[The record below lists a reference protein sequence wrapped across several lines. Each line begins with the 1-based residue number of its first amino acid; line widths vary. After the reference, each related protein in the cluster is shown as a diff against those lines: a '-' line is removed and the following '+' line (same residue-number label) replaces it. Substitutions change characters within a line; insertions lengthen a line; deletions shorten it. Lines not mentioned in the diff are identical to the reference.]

1 MTWGQIA
8 VVSPLVNIPINTIEQ
23 SLLRQL
29 PGCWGCKD
37 KDSVFRYVNQ
47 EYAELLG
54 HASPEECIGKTDFE
68 MSSPTTE
75 CAQEFQRQD
84 KHVIETGE
92 SLKILDIHPYPDGR
106 WRAHIFTKTPWR
118 DEQGNTLGTIFYGR
132 ELTDTAVIEVGY
144 WVCRAIGTDINHQSI
159 FRFSNLNPKPEKLT
173 CREQETLFLLLY
185 GKKPQFISQVMGIS
199 TKTVEG
205 HVARLRNKFEANSK
219 NELID
224 KAMEAGYGSV
234 VPKTLLKHQLSVV
247 LNGER

>member
-1 MTWGQIA
+1 M
-8 VVSPLVNIPINTIEQ
+8 NIPVNTIEQ

-37 KDSVFRYVNQ
+37 KESVFRYVNQ
-47 EYAELLG
+47 EYAELMG
-54 HASPEECIGKTDFE
+54 HSSPDECIGKTDFE
-68 MSSPTTE
+68 MLSPTIE

-84 KHVIETGE
+84 QHVIETGE
-92 SLKILDIHPYPDGR
+92 SLKILDIHPYPDGH

-118 DEQGNTLGTIFYGR
+118 DDTGNVLGTIFYGR

-144 WVCRAIGTDINHQSI
+144 WVCRAIGVNPNKQSI
-159 FRFSNLNPKPEKLT
+159 FRFSNVKPEPDKLT

-185 GKKPQFISQVMGIS
+185 GKKPQFIAQAMGIS

-205 HVARLRNKFEANSK
+205 HVARLRAKFEANSK

-224 KAMEAGYGSV
+224 KAMEAGYGSI
-234 VPKTLLKHQLSVV
+234 VPRSLLKHQLSVV

>member
-8 VVSPLVNIPINTIEQ
+8 VVSPLVNIPVNTIEQ

-54 HASPEECIGKTDFE
+54 HTSPEECIGKTDFE

-92 SLKILDIHPYPDGR
+92 SLKILDIHPYLTGVG
-106 WRAHIFTKTPWR
+106 AHIFSRKPLGEMNKATPSAPFFMA
-118 DEQGNTLGTIFYGR
+118 E
-132 ELTDTAVIEVGY
+132 
-144 WVCRAIGTDINHQSI
+144 S
-159 FRFSNLNPKPEKLT
+159 
-173 CREQETLFLLLY
+173 
-185 GKKPQFISQVMGIS
+185 
-199 TKTVEG
+199 
-205 HVARLRNKFEANSK
+205 
-219 NELID
+219 
-224 KAMEAGYGSV
+224 
-234 VPKTLLKHQLSVV
+234 
-247 LNGER
+247 

>member
-1 MTWGQIA
+1 M
-8 VVSPLVNIPINTIEQ
+8 NIPVNTIEQ

-37 KDSVFRYVNQ
+37 RESVFRYVNQ
-47 EYAELLG
+47 EYAELMG
-54 HASPEECIGKTDFE
+54 HSSPEECIGKTDFE
-68 MSSPTTE
+68 MLSPTIE

-84 KHVIETGE
+84 QYVIETGE
-92 SLKILDIHPYPDGR
+92 SLKILDIHPYPDGH

-118 DEQGNTLGTIFYGR
+118 DDTGNVLGTIFYGR

-144 WVCRAIGTDINHQSI
+144 WVCRAIGVNPNKQSI
-159 FRFSNLNPKPEKLT
+159 FRFSNVKPEPDKLT

-185 GKKPQFISQVMGIS
+185 GKKPQFIAQAMGIS

-205 HVARLRNKFEANSK
+205 HVARLRAKFEANSK

-224 KAMEAGYGSV
+224 KAMEAGYGSI
-234 VPKTLLKHQLSVV
+234 VPRSLLKHQLSVV

>member
-1 MTWGQIA
+1 M
-8 VVSPLVNIPINTIEQ
+8 NIPINTIEQ

-47 EYAELLG
+47 EYAELIG
-54 HASPEECIGKTDFE
+54 YATPEECIGKTDFE
-68 MSSPTTE
+68 MPSPTIE

-84 KHVIETGE
+84 KYVLQTGQ

-106 WRAHIFTKTPWR
+106 WRAHIFTKTPWK
-118 DEQGNTLGTIFYGR
+118 DEQGNILGTIFYGR

-144 WVCRAIGTDINHQSI
+144 WVCRAVDVAPNQQSI

-173 CREQETLFLLLY
+173 IREQETLFLLLY
-185 GKKPQFISQVMGIS
+185 GKKPQYISQVMGIS

-205 HVARLRNKFEANSK
+205 HVARLRNKFRANSK

-224 KAMEAGYGSV
+224 KAMEAGYGSI

-247 LNGER
+247 LNGDR

>member
-1 MTWGQIA
+1 M
-8 VVSPLVNIPINTIEQ
+8 NIPVNTIEQ

-37 KDSVFRYVNQ
+37 KDSIFRYVNQ
-47 EYAELLG
+47 EYAELIG
-54 HASPEECIGKTDFE
+54 YDSPEVCIGKTDFE
-68 MSSPTTE
+68 VASPTIE
-75 CAQEFQRQD
+75 CAKEFQEQD

-92 SLKILDIHPYPDGR
+92 SLKILDIHPYPDGH

-118 DEQGNTLGTIFYGR
+118 DDDSNIIGTIFYGR

-144 WVCRAIGTDINHQSI
+144 WVCRAIGGTPNQQSI
-159 FRFSNLNPKPEKLT
+159 FRFSNLKPEPEKLT

-205 HVARLRNKFEANSK
+205 HVARLRTKFEANTK

-224 KAMEAGYGSV
+224 KAMEAGYGSI

>member
-1 MTWGQIA
+1 M
-8 VVSPLVNIPINTIEQ
+8 
-23 SLLRQL
+23 
-29 PGCWGCKD
+29 
-37 KDSVFRYVNQ
+37 
-47 EYAELLG
+47 
-54 HASPEECIGKTDFE
+54 ASPTI
-68 MSSPTTE
+68 E
-75 CAQEFQRQD
+75 CAQDFQEQD

-92 SLKILDIHPYPDGR
+92 SLKILDIHPYPDGH

-118 DEQGNTLGTIFYGR
+118 NEDGNIIGTIFYGR

-144 WVCRAIGTDINHQSI
+144 WVCRAIGGAPNQQSI
-159 FRFSNLNPKPEKLT
+159 FRFSNLKPETEKLT

-205 HVARLRNKFEANSK
+205 HVARLRTKFEANSK

-224 KAMEAGYGSV
+224 KAMEAGYGSI

>member
-1 MTWGQIA
+1 M
-8 VVSPLVNIPINTIEQ
+8 NIPVNTIEQ

-37 KDSVFRYVNQ
+37 NDSVFRYVNQ
-47 EYAELLG
+47 EYAELIG
-54 HASPEECIGKTDFE
+54 YDSPEVCIGKTDFE
-68 MSSPTTE
+68 VASPTIE
-75 CAQEFQRQD
+75 CAKEFQEQD
-84 KHVIETGE
+84 RHVIETGE
-92 SLKILDIHPYPDGR
+92 SLKILDIHPYPDGH

-118 DEQGNTLGTIFYGR
+118 DDDGNIIGTIFYGR

-144 WVCRAIGTDINHQSI
+144 WVCRAIGGTPNQQSI
-159 FRFSNLNPKPEKLT
+159 FRFSNLKPEPEKLT

-205 HVARLRNKFEANSK
+205 HVARLRTKFEANSK

-224 KAMEAGYGSV
+224 KAMEAGYGSI

>member
-1 MTWGQIA
+1 M
-8 VVSPLVNIPINTIEQ
+8 NIPVNTIEQ

-144 WVCRAIGTDINHQSI
+144 WVCRAIGTDMNHQSI

-185 GKKPQFISQVMGIS
+185 GKNLSLF
-199 TKTVEG
+199 
-205 HVARLRNKFEANSK
+205 
-219 NELID
+219 
-224 KAMEAGYGSV
+224 
-234 VPKTLLKHQLSVV
+234 LK
-247 LNGER
+247 

>member
-1 MTWGQIA
+1 M
-8 VVSPLVNIPINTIEQ
+8 NIPVNTIEQ

-37 KDSVFRYVNQ
+37 KESVFRYVNQ
-47 EYAELLG
+47 EYAELMG
-54 HASPEECIGKTDFE
+54 HSSPKECIGKTDFE
-68 MSSPTTE
+68 MISPTIE

-84 KHVIETGE
+84 QYVIETGE
-92 SLKILDIHPYPDGR
+92 SLKILDIHPYPDGH

-118 DEQGNTLGTIFYGR
+118 DDTGNVLGTIFYGR

-144 WVCRAIGTDINHQSI
+144 WVCRAIGVNSNKQSI
-159 FRFSNLNPKPEKLT
+159 FRFSNVKPEPDKLT

-185 GKKPQFISQVMGIS
+185 GKKPQFIAQAMGIS

-205 HVARLRNKFEANSK
+205 HVARLRAKFEANSK

-224 KAMEAGYGSV
+224 KAMEAGYGSI
-234 VPKTLLKHQLSVV
+234 VPRSLLKHQLSVV

>member
-1 MTWGQIA
+1 M
-8 VVSPLVNIPINTIEQ
+8 NIPVNTIEQ

-37 KDSVFRYVNQ
+37 TASVFRYVNQ
-47 EYAELLG
+47 EYAELIG
-54 HASPEECIGKTDFE
+54 YDSPEACIGKTDFE
-68 MSSPTTE
+68 MASPTIE
-75 CAQEFQRQD
+75 CAKEFQEQD

-92 SLKILDIHPYPDGR
+92 SLKILDIHPYPDGH

-118 DEQGNTLGTIFYGR
+118 DEQGNIIGTIFYGR

-144 WVCRAIGTDINHQSI
+144 WVCRAIGGNPSKKSI
-159 FRFSNLNPKPEKLT
+159 FRFSNLKPEPEKLT

-205 HVARLRNKFEANSK
+205 HVARLRTKFEANSK

-224 KAMEAGYGSV
+224 KAMEAGYGSI

>member
-1 MTWGQIA
+1 M
-8 VVSPLVNIPINTIEQ
+8 NIPVNTIEQ

-54 HASPEECIGKTDFE
+54 HTSPEECIGKTDFE

-118 DEQGNTLGTIFYGR
+118 DEQGNTLGTIFLWPR
-132 ELTDTAVIEVGY
+132 VNRHRRD
-144 WVCRAIGTDINHQSI
+144 
-159 FRFSNLNPKPEKLT
+159 
-173 CREQETLFLLLY
+173 
-185 GKKPQFISQVMGIS
+185 
-199 TKTVEG
+199 
-205 HVARLRNKFEANSK
+205 
-219 NELID
+219 
-224 KAMEAGYGSV
+224 
-234 VPKTLLKHQLSVV
+234 
-247 LNGER
+247 

>member
-1 MTWGQIA
+1 M
-8 VVSPLVNIPINTIEQ
+8 NIPVNTIEQ

-47 EYAELLG
+47 EYAELIG
-54 HASPEECIGKTDFE
+54 YDSPEACIGKTDFE
-68 MSSPTTE
+68 MASPTIE
-75 CAQEFQRQD
+75 CAQDFQEQD

-92 SLKILDIHPYPDGR
+92 SLKILDIHPYPDGH

-118 DEQGNTLGTIFYGR
+118 DEDGNIIGTIFYGR

-144 WVCRAIGTDINHQSI
+144 WVCRAIGGAPNQQSI
-159 FRFSNLNPKPEKLT
+159 FRFSNLKPEPEKLT

-185 GKKPQFISQVMGIS
+185 GKKPQFISQVMRIS

-205 HVARLRNKFEANSK
+205 HVARLRTKFEANSK

-224 KAMEAGYGSV
+224 KAMEAGYGSI

>member
-1 MTWGQIA
+1 M
-8 VVSPLVNIPINTIEQ
+8 NIPVNTIEQ

-47 EYAELLG
+47 EYAELIG
-54 HASPEECIGKTDFE
+54 YDSPEVCIGKTDFE
-68 MSSPTTE
+68 VASPTIE
-75 CAQEFQRQD
+75 CAKEFQEQD
-84 KHVIETGE
+84 RHVIETGE
-92 SLKILDIHPYPDGR
+92 SLKILDIHPYPDGH

-118 DEQGNTLGTIFYGR
+118 DDDGNIIGTIFYGR

-144 WVCRAIGTDINHQSI
+144 WVCRAIGGTPTQQSI
-159 FRFSNLNPKPEKLT
+159 FRFSNLKPEPEKLT

-205 HVARLRNKFEANSK
+205 HVARLRTKFEANSK

-224 KAMEAGYGSV
+224 KAMEAGYGSI

>member
-1 MTWGQIA
+1 M
-8 VVSPLVNIPINTIEQ
+8 NIPVNAIEQ

-54 HASPEECIGKTDFE
+54 HTSPDECIGKTDFD
-68 MSSPTTE
+68 MVSPTTE
-75 CAQEFQRQD
+75 CALEFQRQD
-84 KHVIETGE
+84 HYVIESGE

-106 WRAHIFTKTPWR
+106 WRAHIFTKTPWC
-118 DEQGNTLGTIFYGR
+118 DDDGSIIGTIFYGR
-132 ELTDTAVIEVGY
+132 ELTDTAIIEVGY
-144 WVCRAIGTDINHQSI
+144 WVCRAIGVHNDEKSI
-159 FRFSNLNPKPEKLT
+159 FRFSNLKPEPEKLT
-173 CREQETLFLLLY
+173 NREQETLFLLLY
-185 GKKPQFISQVMGIS
+185 GKKPQYISQVMGIS

-205 HVARLRNKFEANSK
+205 HVARLRTKFEANSK

-224 KAMEAGYGSV
+224 KAMEAGFGSI
-234 VPKTLLKHQLSVV
+234 VPQTLLKRQLSVV

>member
-1 MTWGQIA
+1 M
-8 VVSPLVNIPINTIEQ
+8 NIPVNTIEQ

-47 EYAELLG
+47 EYAELIG
-54 HASPEECIGKTDFE
+54 YDSPEVCIGKTDFE
-68 MSSPTTE
+68 VASPTIE
-75 CAQEFQRQD
+75 CAKEFQEQD
-84 KHVIETGE
+84 RHVIETGE
-92 SLKILDIHPYPDGR
+92 SLKILDIHPYPDGH

-118 DEQGNTLGTIFYGR
+118 DDDDNIIGTIFYGR

-144 WVCRAIGTDINHQSI
+144 WVCRAIGGTPNQQSI
-159 FRFSNLNPKPEKLT
+159 FRFSNLKPEPEKLT

-205 HVARLRNKFEANSK
+205 HVARLRTKFEANSK

-224 KAMEAGYGSV
+224 KAMEAGYGSI

>member
-1 MTWGQIA
+1 M
-8 VVSPLVNIPINTIEQ
+8 NIPISTIEQ

-47 EYAELLG
+47 EYAELIG
-54 HASPEECIGKTDFE
+54 YATPEDCVGKTDFE
-68 MSSPTTE
+68 MPSPTIE

-84 KHVIETGE
+84 KYVLETGQ

-106 WRAHIFTKTPWR
+106 WRAHIFTKTPWK
-118 DEQGNTLGTIFYGR
+118 DEQGKILGTIFYGR

-144 WVCRAIGTDINHQSI
+144 WVCRAVDTAPNQQSI

-173 CREQETLFLLLY
+173 IREQETLFLLLY
-185 GKKPQFISQVMGIS
+185 GKKPQYISQVMGIS

-205 HVARLRNKFEANSK
+205 HVARLRNKFRANSK

-224 KAMEAGYGSV
+224 KAMEAGYGSI

-247 LNGER
+247 LNGDR

>member
-1 MTWGQIA
+1 M
-8 VVSPLVNIPINTIEQ
+8 NIPVNTIEQ

-47 EYAELLG
+47 EYAELIG
-54 HASPEECIGKTDFE
+54 YDSPEACIGKTDFE
-68 MSSPTTE
+68 MASPTIE
-75 CAQEFQRQD
+75 CAQDFQEQD

-92 SLKILDIHPYPDGR
+92 SLKILDIHPYPDGH
-106 WRAHIFTKTPWR
+106 WCAHIFTKTPWR
-118 DEQGNTLGTIFYGR
+118 DEDGNIIGTIFYGR

-144 WVCRAIGTDINHQSI
+144 WVCRAIGGAPNQQSI
-159 FRFSNLNPKPEKLT
+159 FRFSNLKPEPEKLT

-205 HVARLRNKFEANSK
+205 HVARLRTKFEANSK

-224 KAMEAGYGSV
+224 KAMEAGYGSI

>member
-1 MTWGQIA
+1 M
-8 VVSPLVNIPINTIEQ
+8 NIPINTIQQ

-47 EYAELLG
+47 EYAELIG
-54 HASPEECIGKTDFE
+54 HDSPEACIGKTDFE
-68 MSSPTTE
+68 MASPTIE
-75 CAQEFQRQD
+75 CAQEFQDQD

-92 SLKILDIHPYPDGR
+92 ALKILDIHPYPDGH
-106 WRAHIFTKTPWR
+106 WRAHIFTKTPWF
-118 DEQGNTLGTIFYGR
+118 DEDGNIIGTIFYGR

-144 WVCRAIGTDINHQSI
+144 WVCRAIGGAPNQQSI
-159 FRFSNLNPKPEKLT
+159 FRFSNLKPEPEKLT

-205 HVARLRNKFEANSK
+205 HVARLRTKFEANSK

-224 KAMEAGYGSV
+224 KAMEAGYGSI

-247 LNGER
+247 LNGDR

>member
-1 MTWGQIA
+1 M
-8 VVSPLVNIPINTIEQ
+8 SPFVNIPAKNIEQ

-37 KDSVFRYVNQ
+37 KNSVFRYVNQ
-47 EYAELLG
+47 EYAELIG
-54 HASPEECIGKTDFE
+54 HTSPEHCIGKTDFD
-68 MSSPTTE
+68 MLSPTTE
-75 CAQEFQRQD
+75 CAAEFQRQD
-84 KHVIETGE
+84 KYVMETGE
-92 SLKILDIHPYPDGR
+92 SLKILDIHPYPDGH

-144 WVCRAIGTDINHQSI
+144 WVCRAVETDPNQQSI
-159 FRFSNLNPKPEKLT
+159 FRFSNLDSKAVTLT
-173 CREQETLFLLLY
+173 KREQETLFLLLY

-205 HVARLRNKFEANSK
+205 HVARLRNKFDANSK

-247 LNGER
+247 LNGDR

>member
-1 MTWGQIA
+1 M
-8 VVSPLVNIPINTIEQ
+8 NIPVNTIEQ

-47 EYAELLG
+47 EYAELIG
-54 HASPEECIGKTDFE
+54 YDSPEVCIGKTDFE
-68 MSSPTTE
+68 VASPTIE
-75 CAQEFQRQD
+75 CAKEFQEQD

-92 SLKILDIHPYPDGR
+92 SLKILDIHPYPDGH

-118 DEQGNTLGTIFYGR
+118 DDDSNIIGTIFYGR

-144 WVCRAIGTDINHQSI
+144 WVCRAIGGTPNQQSI
-159 FRFSNLNPKPEKLT
+159 FRFSNLKPEPEKLT

-205 HVARLRNKFEANSK
+205 HVARLRTKFEANTK

-224 KAMEAGYGSV
+224 KAMEAGYGSI

>member
-1 MTWGQIA
+1 M
-8 VVSPLVNIPINTIEQ
+8 NIPVNAIEQ

-47 EYAELLG
+47 EYAELIG
-54 HASPEECIGKTDFE
+54 YDSPEVCIGKTDFE
-68 MSSPTTE
+68 VASPTIE
-75 CAQEFQRQD
+75 CAKEFQEQD
-84 KHVIETGE
+84 RHVIETGE
-92 SLKILDIHPYPDGR
+92 SLKILDIHPYPDGH

-118 DEQGNTLGTIFYGR
+118 DDDGNIIGTIFYGR

-144 WVCRAIGTDINHQSI
+144 WVCRAIGGTPNQQSI
-159 FRFSNLNPKPEKLT
+159 FRFSNLKPEPEKLT

-205 HVARLRNKFEANSK
+205 HVARLRTKFEANSK

-224 KAMEAGYGSV
+224 KAMEAGYGSI